1 MRLVV
6 VNDVSVVL
14 GGATKVAMQCIEAGI
29 AAGMDCSVFVGDD
42 GEGVRRNFPKAKV
55 TALGERPLR
64 DGVRLRDVI
73 DRNYNRRAYEA
84 LDGMLAERNED
95 TVVHVHGW
103 SQILSPSIFHALAR
117 HRARVIVTAHDFF
130 LNCPNGGYLNFRT
143 GDVCNYRPMSAAC
156 VCSNCDKRNYMHKLW
171 RVGRMLTQ
179 RSAGQTFW
187 DRVEVILAHEN
198 MEPYLRSAGLKH
210 FRTLR
215 TPCKPLTVEPV
226 KAWQN
231 DRTLFLGRMT
241 WEKGVRTLA
250 EALNMTGRTATLI
263 GQGPLLEEMQHAL
276 PHCYVPGWL
285 EDSEVQRIA
294 AEARFFLMPSRMP
307 EPYGLVAAEA
317 MMSGIPVIVS
327 SNALIAEE
335 VARNGA
341 GLVFESGNAAS
352 LADKMAMMDSVATVR
367 RLGEGAYEYGKR
379 IAPSGDEWTRRL
391 IEIYQRPM
399 SLGIKGEEIGAL
411 PEGAQVIH

>member
-14 GGATKVAMQCIEAGI
+14 GGATKVAMQCIEAAI
-29 AAGMDCSVFVGDD
+29 AAGMDCSVLVGDD
-42 GEGVRRNFPKAKV
+42 GDGVRANFPEVKV
-55 TALGERPLR
+55 TSLGERPLR

-84 LDGMLAERNED
+84 LNDMLAERDEE

-103 SQILSPSIFHALAR
+103 SQILSPSIFHALTR

-130 LNCPNGGYLNFRT
+130 LSCPNGGYLNFRR
-143 GDVCNYRPMSAAC
+143 GDVCTHNPLSAAC
-156 VCSNCDKRNYMHKLW
+156 LYSNCDKRNYMHKLW

-179 RSAGQTFW
+179 RSAGQAFW
-187 DRVEVILAHEN
+187 NRVEVILAHEN
-198 MEPYLRSAGLKH
+198 MESYLRSAGLKH

-215 TPCKPLTVEPV
+215 TPCKPLTAEPV

-263 GQGPLLEEMQHAL
+263 GQGPLLEEMQRVL

-352 LADKMAMMDSVATVR
+352 LAEKMAMMDSVATVR
-367 RLGEGAYEYGKR
+367 RLSEGAYEYGKR
-379 IAPSGDEWTRRL
+379 IAPSGDEWRRRL
-391 IEIYQRPM
+391 IDIYQRPM
-399 SLGIKGEEIGAL
+399 SLGMKGEELGPL
-411 PEGAQVIH
+411 PEGVPVIQ

>member
-1 MRLVV
+1 MRLLV

-29 AAGMDCSVFVGDD
+29 AAGMECSVLVGDD
-42 GEGVRRNFPKAKV
+42 GEGVRASFPKAKV
-55 TALGERPLR
+55 TSLGERPLR
-64 DGVRLRDVI
+64 DGVRIRDVI
-73 DRNYNRRAYEA
+73 DRNYNRRAYQA
-84 LDGMLAERNED
+84 LDGMLAEGDEE

-143 GDVCNYRPMSAAC
+143 GKVCTHRPLSAAC
-156 VCSNCDKRNYMHKLW
+156 LCSNCDKRNYMHKLW
-171 RVGRMLTQ
+171 RVGRMVTQ
-179 RSAGQTFW
+179 RSAGQAFW
-187 DRVEVILAHEN
+187 SRVEVILAHEN
-198 MEPYLRSAGLKH
+198 MEPYLRGAGLRH

-215 TPCKPLTVEPV
+215 TPCKPLTTEPV

-250 EALNMTGRTATLI
+250 DALKRTGRTATLI
-263 GQGPLLEEMQHAL
+263 GQGPLLDEMQRAL

-285 EDSEVQRIA
+285 EDGEVQRIA

-352 LADKMAMMDSVATVR
+352 LAGKMAMMDSVALVR
-367 RLGEGAYEYGKR
+367 RLSEGAYEYGKR
-379 IAPSGDEWTRRL
+379 IAPSVDEWRRCL
-391 IEIYQRPM
+391 IDIYQRPM
-399 SLGIKGEEIGAL
+399 SLDAKGEELSAL
-411 PEGAQVIH
+411 PHGVQVIQ